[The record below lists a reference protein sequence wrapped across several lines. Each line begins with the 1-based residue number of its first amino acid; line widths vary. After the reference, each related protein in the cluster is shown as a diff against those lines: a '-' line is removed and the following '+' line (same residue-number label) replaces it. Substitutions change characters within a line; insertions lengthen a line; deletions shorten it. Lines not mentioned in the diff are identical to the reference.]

1 MRENQYPNTS
11 SGPVAVV
18 CKDGVSRAGVYCVAS
33 YCFDQ
38 VAVSREG
45 GRKQA
50 DVYQAVKLVKKVR
63 PKLITGIEEY
73 KYCYELIQTF
83 VEKYRM
89 LEKTSLVDRVCIECN
104 LFLKMFN
111 LAIFSCKLPSQLAL
125 LCHNFFRGQVIEFQR
140 LLELKLKKE
149 LLLRLQKWTM
159 KKS

>member
-89 LEKTSLVDRVCIECN
+89 LEKTSLVDRVRIECN
-104 LFLKMFN
+104 L
-111 LAIFSCKLPSQLAL
+111 
-125 LCHNFFRGQVIEFQR
+125 
-140 LLELKLKKE
+140 
-149 LLLRLQKWTM
+149 
-159 KKS
+159 

>member
-1 MRENQYPNTS
+1 MVHISRWKRRNLALNATGGLGGKVMRENQCPNTS

-45 GRKQA
+45 GKKQV
-50 DVYQAVKLVKKVR
+50 DIYQAVKLVKKVR

-73 KYCYELIQTF
+73 KYCYKLIQTF

-89 LEKTSLVDRVCIECN
+89 LEKPSLVQQNSSSRIPTPPRIEIEEGTPTSST
-104 LFLKMFN
+104 KMD
-111 LAIFSCKLPSQLAL
+111 
-125 LCHNFFRGQVIEFQR
+125 HEEVDEIEI
-140 LLELKLKKE
+140 E
-149 LLLRLQKWTM
+149 
-159 KKS
+159 